1 MEHNETVNA
10 MLREMDMGHV
20 LVFTNDEI
28 ASPLVCGLRNPRI
41 YLPTRMDF
49 GNKELLRHILVHE
62 TMHIRRRD
70 NWLKCIM
77 LIGLVVHWYNPVVWL
92 MSKCLSSDLE
102 TACDEAV
109 LKLCGEE
116 ERKSYA
122 FSLLSMAITGNR
134 NSLLYSAFSKTEVE
148 RRVKHIVHYRK
159 ATVFVIMLAVL
170 FTFGSTVAFATG
182 GQAPFSAR
190 LTAYCFSSN
199 CHWGGYVRMTRELSL
214 GKNAQER
221 AEEAVFSVLGE
232 DTTGDPEILES
243 EIRTALAEEFGVERT
258 AFSIELS
265 LILSPEEAEAE
276 YGAFGLTKEK
286 DGFWLYQ
293 NETVRTFEDR
303 ILGFYQSREEGNV
316 DISVQRDRFG
326 KVTSLTV
333 WRAGDQEYDERTRKL
348 EQYKMRSYGMET
360 EVGTEEK

>member
-1 MEHNETVNA
+1 
-10 MLREMDMGHV
+10 
-20 LVFTNDEI
+20 
-28 ASPLVCGLRNPRI
+28 
-41 YLPTRMDF
+41 
-49 GNKELLRHILVHE
+49 
-62 TMHIRRRD
+62 
-70 NWLKCIM
+70 
-77 LIGLVVHWYNPVVWL
+77 
-92 MSKCLSSDLE
+92 
-102 TACDEAV
+102 
-109 LKLCGEE
+109 
-116 ERKSYA
+116 
-122 FSLLSMAITGNR
+122 
-134 NSLLYSAFSKTEVE
+134 
-148 RRVKHIVHYRK
+148 
-159 ATVFVIMLAVL
+159 
-170 FTFGSTVAFATG
+170 
-182 GQAPFSAR
+182 
-190 LTAYCFSSN
+190 
-199 CHWGGYVRMTRELSL
+199 MTRELSL

-243 EIRTALAEEFGVERT
+243 EIRT

>member
-1 MEHNETVNA
+1 
-10 MLREMDMGHV
+10 
-20 LVFTNDEI
+20 
-28 ASPLVCGLRNPRI
+28 
-41 YLPTRMDF
+41 
-49 GNKELLRHILVHE
+49 
-62 TMHIRRRD
+62 
-70 NWLKCIM
+70 
-77 LIGLVVHWYNPVVWL
+77 
-92 MSKCLSSDLE
+92 
-102 TACDEAV
+102 
-109 LKLCGEE
+109 
-116 ERKSYA
+116 
-122 FSLLSMAITGNR
+122 
-134 NSLLYSAFSKTEVE
+134 
-148 RRVKHIVHYRK
+148 
-159 ATVFVIMLAVL
+159 
-170 FTFGSTVAFATG
+170 
-182 GQAPFSAR
+182 
-190 LTAYCFSSN
+190 
-199 CHWGGYVRMTRELSL
+199 MTRELSL